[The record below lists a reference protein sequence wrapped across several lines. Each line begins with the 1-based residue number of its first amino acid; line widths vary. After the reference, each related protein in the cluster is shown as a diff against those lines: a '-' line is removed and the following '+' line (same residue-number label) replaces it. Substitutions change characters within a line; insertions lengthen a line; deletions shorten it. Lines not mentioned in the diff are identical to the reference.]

1 MAYAQQCITCR
12 HLFIE
17 DEPQATCQSCGSAD
31 LHIVI
36 DPVPGIEDEHVTC
49 EGIVGPV
56 VNLDKADGD
65 WIKGRNRA

>member
-1 MAYAQQCITCR
+1 MAYAHQCITCR

-17 DEPQATCQSCGSAD
+17 VEPQATCRSCGSAD
-31 LHIVI
+31 LHIFI
-36 DPVPGIEDEHVTC
+36 DPVPGIEDEDVTC
-49 EGIVGPV
+49 EGI